1 MTNMENGDGM
11 IAIINF
17 INHAIIADT
26 DASAFASGQFSTT
39 GRPRIITERESR
51 REYVAVWLLVCSRVL
66 AVHVG

>member
-26 DASAFASGQFSTT
+26 DAPAFAFGQFSTT
-39 GRPRIITERESR
+39 GRPRIITERANR
-51 REYVAVWLLVCSRVL
+51 VANM
-66 AVHVG
+66 